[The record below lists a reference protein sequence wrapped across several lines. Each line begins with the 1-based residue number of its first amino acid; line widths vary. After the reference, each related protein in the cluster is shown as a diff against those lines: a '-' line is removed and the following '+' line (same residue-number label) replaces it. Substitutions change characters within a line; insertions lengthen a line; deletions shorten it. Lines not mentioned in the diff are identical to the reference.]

1 MEQSLKD
8 IKSNRPDV
16 SDSPLVRSDRER
28 AVGCCLTRDESRII
42 KINHEELLKLESH
55 SDASSTCSFHVI
67 NHDTEIMAESDPD
80 MAKDKKTDSEKKIIH
95 TKLSGKEYSFELST
109 GVALFCFSLVLGFV
123 LGQGKFLYLRQ

>member
-1 MEQSLKD
+1 M
-8 IKSNRPDV
+8 

-67 NHDTEIMAESDPD
+67 NHDTDEIMAESDPD
-80 MAKDKKTDSEKKIIH
+80 MAKDKKTDSEKKLIH
-95 TKLSGKEYSFELST
+95 TKLSGQEYSFELST
-109 GVALFCFSLVLGFV
+109 GVALFCFALGFI
-123 LGQGKFLYLRQ
+123 LGQGKFLYLR